1 MSVRNSFKPAAK
13 PLPPVSRDGP
23 LKRLAEVIRPGVL
36 LQHCFN
42 KTFWIVESE
51 VREVKSG
58 STKVTYK
65 IREIT
70 NLHSSQNLTLVRV
83 VSGFS
88 LVSTPDD
95 T

>member
-1 MSVRNSFKPAAK
+1 MSVRNSFKPVTK

-23 LKRLAEVIRPGVL
+23 LKRLADVIRPGVL

-51 VREVKSG
+51 ARD
-58 STKVTYK
+58 TKGGHTKTTYK

-70 NLHSSQNLTLVRV
+70 NLHETHSMSLTRV